1 MFISWQ
7 VGQQMIHIHPFSA
20 DQDIPDYDLDSEDEE
35 WLQEHTRK
43 GELLPLDPLQFEEMM
58 DRLEKASGLKAVTL
72 QEAKLLLKDD
82 DDLITAVYDYWLNKR
97 LRLQHPLIPQ
107 VLHNLFLVIV
117 ILICMKLVMF
127 SFAKVE
133 VGVYLIIVW

>member
-1 MFISWQ
+1 MKIMIRHFDILTMFFFQIPR
-7 VGQQMIHIHPFSA
+7 QMIHIHPFSA
-20 DQDIPDYDLDSEDEE
+20 EQDIPDYDLDSEDEV
-35 WLQEHTRK
+35 WISQHTAK
-43 GELLPLDPLQFEEMM
+43 GELPLDFLQFEEMM

-107 VLHNLFLVIV
+107 VRNLIHNCYLLFFIMLN
-117 ILICMKLVMF
+117 F
-127 SFAKVE
+127 NTN
-133 VGVYLIIVW
+133 Y

>member
-1 MFISWQ
+1 MYFQIPR
-7 VGQQMIHIHPFSA
+7 QMIHIHPFSA
-20 DQDIPDYDLDSEDEE
+20 EQDIPDYDLDSEDEQ
-35 WLQEHTRK
+35 WINQHAAK
-43 GELLPLDPLQFEEMM
+43 GELPLDFLQFEEMM

-107 VLHNLFLVIV
+107 VVSSYRKFIFILQPNQQITPLIMCQVVNLLKF
-117 ILICMKLVMF
+117 
-127 SFAKVE
+127 
-133 VGVYLIIVW
+133 

>member
-1 MFISWQ
+1 
-7 VGQQMIHIHPFSA
+7 MIHIHPFSA
-20 DQDIPDYDLDSEDEE
+20 EQDIPDYDLDSEDEV
-35 WLQEHTRK
+35 WISQHTAK
-43 GELLPLDPLQFEEMM
+43 GELPLDFLQFEEMM

-107 VLHNLFLVIV
+107 VRNLIHNCYLLFFIMLN
-117 ILICMKLVMF
+117 F
-127 SFAKVE
+127 NTN
-133 VGVYLIIVW
+133 Y